1 MKQWVYHAGRALQL
15 AGLIALPSAIW
26 VGHFG
31 HDEKGAIG
39 IFVGSVAVF
48 FAGVALSRIALKS

>member
-1 MKQWVYHAGRALQL
+1 MKRILYAAGRVLQV
-15 AGLIALPSAIW
+15 AGLIAFPSAIW

-31 HDEKGAIG
+31 RDEKGAIV

-48 FAGVALSRIALKS
+48 FAGVALSWIALKF

>member
-1 MKQWVYHAGRALQL
+1 MKKIIYSMGRVLQL
-15 AGLIALPSAIW
+15 TSLIALPLAIW

-31 HDEKGAIG
+31 RDEKGAIV

-48 FAGVALSRIALKS
+48 FAGVALSRITFRS